1 MNLIAPNTSRRSA
14 LKLLAATVLALPNLT
29 WSAIQPLLPAG
40 KRRASFIEHNDLP
53 LALETARDAYGQ
65 GPITPISQFFVRN
78 NLPMPDSE
86 IVSDPNT
93 WAVRVTGCQS
103 EGELTL
109 ADLKLLPTKT
119 VASVLQCSGNGR
131 AFFDHKPSGSPW
143 AVGAAGCALWTG
155 VKVADVFAQFG
166 GPNDG
171 MAYLTGTGGEPLPAG
186 IDPQTVAVERSVPLT
201 KGLEDCLLVWEMNGE
216 QLPLVHGGPVRLLV
230 PGYFGVNNVKW
241 LRTLAATTNESSNKI
256 QQSGYRMRSVGE
268 SGNASHPSM
277 YRMPVKSWIN
287 SPGADGQVIVP
298 GRHRI
303 FGVAFSG
310 ERGVER
316 VEVSIDGG
324 RRWQEA
330 SLYGPDLGVN
340 GWRTFSL
347 ETEFNE
353 GKYQLVSR
361 ATDTH
366 GDVQPADF
374 PPNQRGYGHNGWR
387 DHGLSISV
395 SKTASSSMAPEKSV
409 DGKAIALAAGSV
421 SVNVAGSAA
430 GASVSAVSLMNSTNL
445 QKERASEPSVGYQ
458 LFNNAAQPPCA
469 ACHSLKAAGAKGA
482 VGPNLDELRPDAQR
496 IRTALAQGVGAMPA
510 YADQLSD
517 AEVTALVAFITST
530 Q

>member
-1 MNLIAPNTSRRSA
+1 MNLTGPNASRRSA
-14 LKLLAATVLALPNLT
+14 LKLLAATAAALPNLA

-40 KRRASFIEHNDLP
+40 KRRTSFIEHNDLP
-53 LALETARDAYGQ
+53 LALETFRDAYGQ
-65 GPITPISQFFVRN
+65 GPITPISHFFVRN

-86 IVSDPNT
+86 IVADPNT
-93 WAVRVTGCQS
+93 WAVRVIGCQS

-131 AFFDHKPSGSPW
+131 VFFDHKPSGSPW

-155 VKVADVFAQFG
+155 VSVADVLAQFG
-166 GPNDG
+166 GPVDG
-171 MAYLTGTGGEPLPAG
+171 MTYLTGTGGEPLPAG
-186 IDPQTVAVERSVPLT
+186 LSPKALAVERSVPLI

-216 QLPLVHGGPVRLLV
+216 PLPLVHGGPIRLLV

-241 LRTLAATTNESSNKI
+241 LRTIAATADESSNKI
-256 QQSGYRMRSVGE
+256 QQSGYRLRPVGE

-287 SPGADGQVIVP
+287 SPSADVQPIAP

-310 ERGVER
+310 DRGVER
-316 VEVSIDGG
+316 VEVSTDGG
-324 RRWQEA
+324 KHWQEA
-330 SLYGPDLGVN
+330 NLYGPDLGVN

-347 ETEFNE
+347 DTEFDN
-353 GKYQLVSR
+353 GQYRLVSR

-366 GDVQPADF
+366 GDIQPADF

-395 SKTASSSMAPEKSV
+395 SEAARPSQKPEDVVERRISPSVTAGTVAISAGTASRTDSP
-409 DGKAIALAAGSV
+409 
-421 SVNVAGSAA
+421 
-430 GASVSAVSLMNSTNL
+430 NL
-445 QKERASEPSVGYQ
+445 QKYGTSEPTLGYQ

-469 ACHSLKAAGAKGA
+469 ACHSLKAAGARGV
-482 VGPNLDELRPDAQR
+482 VGPNLDELRPTAQQ

-517 AEVTALVAFITST
+517 AEITALVEFITST

>member
-1 MNLIAPNTSRRSA
+1 MNLTGPNASRRSA
-14 LKLLAATVLALPNLT
+14 LKLLAATAAALPNLA

-40 KRRASFIEHNDLP
+40 KRRTSFIEHNDLP
-53 LALETARDAYGQ
+53 LALETVRDAYGQ
-65 GPITPISQFFVRN
+65 GPITPISHFFVRN

-86 IVSDPNT
+86 IVADPNT
-93 WAVRVTGCQS
+93 WAVRVIGCQS

-131 AFFDHKPSGSPW
+131 VFFDHKPSGSPW

-155 VKVADVFAQFG
+155 VSVADVLAQFG
-166 GPNDG
+166 GPVDG
-171 MAYLTGTGGEPLPAG
+171 MTYLTGTGGEPLPAG
-186 IDPQTVAVERSVPLT
+186 LSPKALAVERSVPLI

-216 QLPLVHGGPVRLLV
+216 PLPLVHGGPIRLLV

-241 LRTLAATTNESSNKI
+241 LRTIAATADESSNKI
-256 QQSGYRMRSVGE
+256 QQSGYRLRPVGE

-287 SPGADGQVIVP
+287 SPSADVQPIAP

-310 ERGVER
+310 DRGVER
-316 VEVSIDGG
+316 VEVSTDGG
-324 RRWQEA
+324 KHWQKA
-330 SLYGPDLGVN
+330 NLYGPDLGVN

-347 ETEFNE
+347 DTEFDN
-353 GKYQLVSR
+353 GQYRLVSR

-366 GDVQPADF
+366 GDIQPADF

-395 SKTASSSMAPEKSV
+395 SEAARPSQNPQDVVERRISPSVTAGTVAISAGTASRTDSP
-409 DGKAIALAAGSV
+409 
-421 SVNVAGSAA
+421 
-430 GASVSAVSLMNSTNL
+430 NL
-445 QKERASEPSVGYQ
+445 QKYGTSEPTSGHQ

-469 ACHSLKAAGAKGA
+469 ACHSLKAAGARGV
-482 VGPNLDELRPDAQR
+482 VGPDLDELRPTAQQ

-517 AEVTALVAFITST
+517 AEITALVEFITST

>member
-1 MNLIAPNTSRRSA
+1 MNLTGPNTSRRSA
-14 LKLLAATVLALPNLT
+14 LKLLAATAVALPNLA

-78 NLPMPDSE
+78 NLPMPDAE
-86 IVSDPNT
+86 IVTDPDA
-93 WAVRVTGCQS
+93 WEVQIVGCQS
-103 EGELTL
+103 QGKLTL
-109 ADLKLLPTKT
+109 GDLKLLPTTT
-119 VASVLQCSGNGR
+119 VSSVLQCSGNGR

-155 VKVADVFAQFG
+155 VSVADVFAQFG
-166 GPNDG
+166 GPHDG

-186 IDPQTVAVERSVPLT
+186 IDPQTVAVERSVPLK

-216 QLPLVHGGPVRLLV
+216 PLPLVHGGPVRLLV

-241 LRTLAATTNESSNKI
+241 LRTLAATANESSNKI

-287 SPGADGQVIVP
+287 SPGADGQVIAP
-298 GRHRI
+298 GRQRI

-310 ERGVER
+310 ERGVDR
-316 VEVSIDGG
+316 VEVSTDGG
-324 RRWQEA
+324 KHWQEA
-330 SLYGPDLGVN
+330 NLYGPDLGVN

-347 ETEFNE
+347 DTELSD
-353 GKYQLVSR
+353 GQYQLVSR

-366 GDVQPADF
+366 GDIQPADF

-395 SKTASSSMAPEKSV
+395 SETASSFMAPEKSV
-409 DGKAIALAAGSV
+409 DGNAFALAAGSV
-421 SVNVAGSAA
+421 AGTSTTSANAVNRMDSI
-430 GASVSAVSLMNSTNL
+430 NL
-445 QKERASEPSVGYQ
+445 QKDPTSEPSLGYQ

-469 ACHSLKAAGAKGA
+469 ACHSLKAAGAKGV

-517 AEVTALVAFITST
+517 AEVSALVAFITST